1 MAKKLPITKR
11 LKDEIFVWD
20 PTAFQNKGYWYILG
34 TTGAYG
40 RPASSAERI
49 KLGAPPKAE
58 TTPESPDVSSFM
70 DSPQL
75 VQGSRRRTYRKKRK
89 LAGRQDFRT
98 GPLKEII
105 FQKLFNDG
113 KTIRNA
119 LEEALSEKARAKVAS
134 FKDKFDPMNIIT
146 KIYGD
151 KIGAILGRA
160 MGRKESDIQKFTGYG
175 KDEVDEEDDKGHQY
189 HDRGGISA
197 VKNKRVGKIPSLQK
211 STATPEA
218 KQKGGSDSEL
228 AKMLDKIYGALKNT
242 YDLDLTKK
250 DNGEKLKKQKDAWN
264 KELIKTITGNP
275 QNDVSKLTLKEFDSF
290 RKILLEKLKEITETV
305 SNAGGS
311 GPLSMLPDLPT
322 SVSEARIAA
331 AAGKTAVTGAF
342 AVTKTVA
349 AVTGVASKEAIETAA
364 KKILPKNLLK
374 SVATKIPFLSVATGL
389 IFATQRMFNG
399 DTTGA
404 KMDLVSGVVGAIPGA
419 GIPGS
424 LAIDVASAARDIYKE
439 VYQVQPE
446 DDPEFKNRIGAITE
460 VVEKLLKPNTEKAN
474 EVKDSPTV
482 AAAPVVLPEDPAAAP
497 ANAPSASPVSTD
509 KPSKVS
515 PAVDEGGVVAPI
527 DNPVTV
533 SDANT
538 EDSALTPSTA
548 TEVKAPEMAAVANTG
563 EPKNTTY
570 RLAGEPLIP
579 GKPLS
584 KLQMDAVDLG
594 KSMGNSY
601 SPDIEQQYNKQKM
614 SIDNSQSPDTGN
626 KLSTGSIVNQNLTS
640 ETTNG
645 GSIVADNSKKITVIN
660 QNTDGLTVEQL
671 TGVRLEESTFKK
683 IARQNLHMV

>member
-58 TTPESPDVSSFM
+58 TTPDSPDVSSFM

-75 VQGSRRRTYRKKRK
+75 AQGYVRRTYRKKRK

-113 KTIRNA
+113 KTIRGA
-119 LEEALSEKARAKVAS
+119 LEEALSEKAKAKVAS

-151 KIGAILGRA
+151 KLGAILGRA

-175 KDEVDEEDDKGHQY
+175 KNEENVEDDRTG
-189 HDRGGISA
+189 RISS
-197 VKNKRVGKIPSLQK
+197 VKNKRVGKIPSLEK
-211 STATPEA
+211 FTATPEA
-218 KQKGGSDSEL
+218 KQKGGNDSEL

-290 RKILLEKLKEITETV
+290 RKVLLEKLKEITETV
-305 SNAGGS
+305 SNVGGDS
-311 GPLSMLPDLPT
+311 GLLSILPT
-322 SVSEARIAA
+322 SVSEAKIAA
-331 AAGKTAVTGAF
+331 AAGKTAVTGVLGA
-342 AVTKTVA
+342 AKTVA

-364 KKILPKNLLK
+364 KKVLEKGAFKMI
-374 SVATKIPFLSVATGL
+374 ATKIPLIGLVAGL
-389 IFATQRMFNG
+389 GFAAQRLFNG
-399 DTTGA
+399 DKLGA
-404 KMDLVSGVVGAIPGA
+404 AIDATSGLVGATGVGLA
-419 GIPGS
+419 GS
-424 LAIDVASAARDIYKE
+424 AAIDVVSAARDIYKE

-460 VVEKLLKPNTEKAN
+460 VVEKILKPNTEKTVEA
-474 EVKDSPTV
+474 KDSSV
-482 AAAPVVLPEDPAAAP
+482 ATPVVLSETPAAAP
-497 ANAPSASPVSTD
+497 ANAPTALSVSTD
-509 KPSKVS
+509 TPSKVS
-515 PAVDEGGVVAPI
+515 PAVDEGGQVAHI
-527 DNPVTV
+527 ANPVTL

-538 EDSALTPSTA
+538 EDSALTPPTA
-548 TEVKAPEMAAVANTG
+548 TEVKAPESAVTNSE
-563 EPKNTTY
+563 EPKNTTTHS
-570 RLAGEPLIP
+570 LAGEPLIP

-584 KLQMDAVDLG
+584 KRQMDSVDAG

-614 SIDNSQSPDTGN
+614 SIDNSQPPDTGN
-626 KLSTGSIVNQNLTS
+626 KLSAGSIVNQNLTS

-645 GSIVADNSKKITVIN
+645 GSIMADNSKKITVIN

>member
-20 PTAFQNKGYWYILG
+20 PTAYQGKGYWYILG

-40 RPASSAERI
+40 RPASSAEKI
-49 KLGAPPKAE
+49 KLGSPPKAE

-75 VQGSRRRTYRKKRK
+75 AQGSRRRTYRKKRK
-89 LAGRQDFRT
+89 LAGTQDFRT

-119 LEEALSEKARAKVAS
+119 LEEALSEKAKAKVAS

-151 KIGAILGRA
+151 KLGAILGRA

-175 KDEVDEEDDKGHQY
+175 KNEEDVESNV
-189 HDRGGISA
+189 SA
-197 VKNKRVGKIPSLQK
+197 VKNKKVGKIPSLEK
-211 STATPEA
+211 TMATPEI
-218 KQKGGSDSEL
+218 KQKGGDGKL
-228 AKMLDKIYGALKNT
+228 AEMLNKIYGALKNT

-275 QNDVSKLTLKEFDSF
+275 QNDVSKLTLREFDSF

-305 SNAGGS
+305 SNAGGDS
-311 GPLSMLPDLPT
+311 GLLSMLPT
-322 SVSEARIAA
+322 SVSEAKIAA
-331 AAGKTAVTGAF
+331 AAGKTAVTGAL

-349 AVTGVASKEAIETAA
+349 AVTGIASKEAIETAA
-364 KKILPKNLLK
+364 KKVLAKNAFKML
-374 SVATKIPFLSVATGL
+374 ANKIPFLAVASGL

-404 KMDLVSGVVGAIPGA
+404 KMDLASGVVGAIPGA

-446 DDPEFKNRIGAITE
+446 DDPEFKNRIGAIKD
-460 VVEKLLKPNTEKAN
+460 VVEKLLKPNTVKTDDAGESPELNPGAYEKPATASPVILPEN
-474 EVKDSPTV
+474 PVAGESPTSK
-482 AAAPVVLPEDPAAAP
+482 AVLPKPSSNPTAAP
-497 ANAPSASPVSTD
+497 AKNG
-509 KPSKVS
+509 
-515 PAVDEGGVVAPI
+515 AVDEGGEIAPI
-527 DNPVTV
+527 ASSVNSPVIV

-538 EDSALTPSTA
+538 EDSALTPPTV
-548 TEVKAPEMAAVANTG
+548 TEV
-563 EPKNTTY
+563 
-570 RLAGEPLIP
+570 
-579 GKPLS
+579 
-584 KLQMDAVDLG
+584 
-594 KSMGNSY
+594 
-601 SPDIEQQYNKQKM
+601 EQQYNKQKLSM
-614 SIDNSQSPDTGN
+614 DNTQSADTGS
-626 KLSTGSIVNQNLTS
+626 KLSAGSIVNQNLTS

-660 QNTDGLTVEQL
+660 QNSDGLTVEQL
-671 TGVRLEESTFKK
+671 TGVRLDESTFKK